1 VTDDGGRVTR
11 ARGGPARH
19 ELAATSAAVAVGVDV
34 AAVATLGL
42 MFAIEVPK
50 GGPFIFGTAND
61 ALGAVHNVLLA
72 PVVAQVSAEL
82 PPGPVRQVL
91 VPVTL
96 TSCAVGAASSAL
108 LVARVLPFPPSTA
121 LSIAAITVQSAWLLG
136 VSGHL
141 RARPMGRRAGDV
153 ARAIGI
159 GTLAGGAVAAVGAL
173 LPRGSRAR
181 RVLLV
186 AGGAPAAAAW
196 VAWPAW
202 FHLAARYLTTQNRAV
217 R

>member
-1 VTDDGGRVTR
+1 MRREV
-11 ARGGPARH
+11 
-19 ELAATSAAVAVGVDV
+19 AATSAAVDVGVDV

-50 GGPFIFGTAND
+50 GGPFIFGTTND

-72 PVVAQVSAEL
+72 PVVAEISGEL

-91 VPVTL
+91 APL
-96 TSCAVGAASSAL
+96 ALASCAVGAASSAL
-108 LVARVLPFPPSTA
+108 LVARVLPFRPSTA

-141 RARPMGRRAGDV
+141 RSQPAGRGAGEV
-153 ARAIGI
+153 ARAIGA
-159 GTLAGGAVAAVGAL
+159 GALAGGAVAAVGAV
-173 LPRGSRAR
+173 LPRDSRAR
-181 RVLLV
+181 RVLQV

-196 VAWPAW
+196 VAWPVW
-202 FHLAARYLTTQNRAV
+202 LHLAARYLRSEAPRPAEPRA
-217 R
+217 